1 MSLATR
7 VLNLFNADPSST
19 LEQPAKSPIVS
30 NHDGYA
36 AQSMGFAS
44 DMGEERTHDIQ
55 ETRAEVELEMKR
67 PPYLHVRAS
76 FTIGGTV
83 D

>member
-7 VLNLFNADPSST
+7 VLNLFSADPSST
-19 LEQPAKSPIVS
+19 LEQPAKLPTVS

-36 AQSMGFAS
+36 AKSVGFAS

-55 ETRAEVELEMKR
+55 GIGAEEELEMKR
-67 PPYLHVRAS
+67 PPYLHVRVS
-76 FTIGGTV
+76 ITIARTV